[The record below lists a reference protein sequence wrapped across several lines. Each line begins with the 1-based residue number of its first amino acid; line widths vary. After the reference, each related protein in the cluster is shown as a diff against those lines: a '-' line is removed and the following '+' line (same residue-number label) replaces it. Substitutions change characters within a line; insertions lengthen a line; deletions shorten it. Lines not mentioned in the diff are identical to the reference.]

1 MERPLGVT
9 ILAVVALIS
18 GALGVLKGL
27 VALDWAVAAS
37 WMATSYPV
45 AGAVVGVL
53 AVTYGVVA
61 LPRVLLAWLRL
72 RRLESQVVGLDAWR
86 YHRGRNAD
94 LGLSDRDRPR
104 HPAWSAV
111 DHRSGRSD
119 SPVPDGPDI
128 KSAFGRDPGAG
139 TASSRSP

>member
-27 VALDWAVAAS
+27 VALGLGGVAAS
-37 WMATSYPV
+37 WVATSYPV

-61 LPRVLLAWLRL
+61 LVLACF
-72 RRLESQVVGLDAWR
+72 S
-86 YHRGRNAD
+86 
-94 LGLSDRDRPR
+94 
-104 HPAWSAV
+104 
-111 DHRSGRSD
+111 
-119 SPVPDGPDI
+119 
-128 KSAFGRDPGAG
+128 
-139 TASSRSP
+139 

>member
-27 VALDWAVAAS
+27 VALGLGGVAAS

-61 LPRVLLAWLRL
+61 LVLACFSLGFGFGAWNLKSWAWTLGVGTEVATLVWACLIAIGPGTLRGQLWTIVLAGAILYYLTR
-72 RRLESQVVGLDAWR
+72 
-86 YHRGRNAD
+86 
-94 LGLSDRDRPR
+94 
-104 HPAWSAV
+104 
-111 DHRSGRSD
+111 
-119 SPVPDGPDI
+119 PDI
-128 KSAFGRDPGAG
+128 KSAFGRV
-139 TASSRSP
+139 

>member
-27 VALDWAVAAS
+27 VALGLGGVAAS
-37 WMATSYPV
+37 WMATTYPV

-61 LPRVLLAWLRL
+61 LILAWLRL
-72 RRLESQVVGLDAWR
+72 RRLESQVVGLDAWCR
-86 YHRGRNAD
+86 HRGRNAH
-94 LGLSDRDRPR
+94 LGLPDRHRPR
-104 HPAWSAV
+104 HPAWSDV
-111 DHRSGRSD
+111 DHRSGRGD
-119 SPVPDGPDI
+119 SLLPDE
-128 KSAFGRDPGAG
+128 
-139 TASSRSP
+139 T